1 MIRSNVQ
8 PDLAL
13 PVSPAPRENY
23 APETWFGVP
32 VWSRAVIDHTAL
44 NAGLLEA
51 VERLESETPSI
62 HRSNVGGWHS
72 TADLHRHADFTPL
85 RRIVERASLGCARH
99 LGFDFDKADLVFQGM
114 WANSNGPGD
123 YNKSHIHPNAFLS
136 GTYYVKVPPESG
148 NIEFYDPVR
157 ERAMYAFPT
166 KPEAVARKKIE
177 YKCRNGLL
185 LIFPSWLSHSV
196 QANRSNDTRI
206 SIAFNIEVA
215 PKRGPRPL

>member
-1 MIRSNVQ
+1 MILSNTQ
-8 PDLAL
+8 PALAA
-13 PVSPAPRENY
+13 PPSPASPENLL
-23 APETWFGVP
+23 PETWFGVP
-32 VWSRAVIDHTAL
+32 VWSRSIIDHTTL
-44 NAGLLEA
+44 NARLLDA
-51 VERLESETPSI
+51 VARLQSETPSI

-72 TADLHRHADFTPL
+72 AANLHRHADFTPL
-85 RRIVERASLGCARH
+85 RRIVERTSLGCAHH

-114 WANSNGPGD
+114 WANNNGPGD
-123 YNKSHIHPNAFLS
+123 YNRSHIHPNAFLS
-136 GTYYVKVPPESG
+136 GTYYVKAPPESG

-166 KPEAVARKKIE
+166 KPEAMARKKLE
-177 YKCRNGLL
+177 YRCRDGLL

-215 PKRGPRPL
+215 PKRAPRSL